1 MKKQHNFWPATIAAL
16 GLTISLIFFPVK
28 AFAVVGNVEL
38 VGGPGLGE
46 TISFTDEKGNE
57 TQETTQ
63 ERKDDRTGAVVIFI
77 PLQGRNLPDGKYK
90 IKWRGG
96 ETTAT
101 LGPGVNRVEFHAGGG
116 EAPRYVFNLG
126 TTTRF
131 FSDSYGPLKAST
143 GLRFEVGAPINFG
156 EGWFAHQPYL
166 ALTYLPGLQFHQRD
180 PWDFDGIFQA
190 KLRRGSMVDV
200 SAGVQT
206 NWDYDLPRVGG
217 AEVYG
222 GYNVGVRYSHS
233 SFTLERV
240 NPPKPEFI
248 DAHNFDKTDNAFG
261 FELGYRVWLQWD
273 NGFWAG
279 LRGGFTP
286 TYTDALNGGR
296 AWKGSG
302 DVGVFIG
309 YSWAVPESGLRQRR

>member
-1 MKKQHNFWPATIAAL
+1 MKKQHNFWSATIIAL

-38 VGGPGLGE
+38 VGGPGPGE

-57 TQETTQ
+57 TQATTQ

-77 PLQGRNLPDGKYK
+77 PLQGRNLSDGKYR

-96 ETTAT
+96 ETTAN

-116 EAPRYVFNLG
+116 EAPRYVINFG
-126 TTTRF
+126 PTTRF
-131 FSDSYGPLKAST
+131 FGNGPLTAST
-143 GLRFEVGAPINFG
+143 GFRLEAGAPINFG
-156 EGWFAHQPYL
+156 AGMVAHQPYV
-166 ALTYLPGLQFHQRD
+166 ALTYLPSLQFDQRR
-180 PWDFDGIFQA
+180 PWDFEHVFQA
-190 KLRRGSMVDV
+190 KLRRGSMVDM

-206 NWDYDLPRVGG
+206 NWDYDFPRVGG

-240 NPPKPEFI
+240 NPPQQEFI
-248 DAHNFDKTDNAFG
+248 DARHFDRKDNAFG

-279 LRGGFTP
+279 LRGGYTP
-286 TYTDALNGGR
+286 TYTDALNGER
-296 AWKGSG
+296 QWKSSG

-309 YSWAVPESGLRQRR
+309 YSWSVPESSLRQRR